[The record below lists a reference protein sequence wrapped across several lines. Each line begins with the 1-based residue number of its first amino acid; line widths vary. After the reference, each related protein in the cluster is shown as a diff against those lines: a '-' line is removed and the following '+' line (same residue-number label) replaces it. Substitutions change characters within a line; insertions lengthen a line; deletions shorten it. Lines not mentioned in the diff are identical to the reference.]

1 MMLTMRN
8 VRLELAE
15 FPLLVDLEIAG
26 QVTAVFGPSGAGKT
40 SLLDLIAGLRRPTSA
55 HIALDGRTLADTAR
69 GTFLPARERRIGY
82 VPQDMA
88 LFPHLSVRENLAY
101 GTARGKHA
109 ADGGRTP
116 VASNPRLDF
125 PHVVEIL
132 EIAPLLD
139 RAPASLSG
147 GESRRV
153 ALARALV
160 SAPVILLLDEPVAG
174 LDQRLKD
181 RILAYLERIRT
192 ELELPI
198 LYVTHEADEVMALC
212 DEVLVIERGRI
223 IERGAPSALFHRAT
237 QEVFSRRSSNEE
249 GAKP

>member
-1 MMLTMRN
+1 MGRKFS
-8 VRLELAE
+8 LADLPE
-15 FPLLVDLEIAG
+15 TIPIFPLPSVVLFPTVSVPLY
-26 QVTAVFGPSGAGKT
+26 VFEP
-40 SLLDLIAGLRRPTSA
+40 RYR
-55 HIALDGRTLADTAR
+55 ALTRDAL
-69 GTFLPARERRIGY
+69 ARERRIGY

-88 LFPHLSVRENLAY
+88 LFPHLTVRENLGY
-101 GTARGKHA
+101 GAGRGKDA

-125 PHVVEIL
+125 AHVVDIL

-139 RAPASLSG
+139 RAPVSLSG

-223 IERGAPSALFHRAT
+223 IERGAPSALFQRET
-237 QEVFSRRSSNEE
+237 QEVFSRRSSTERSRSW
-249 GAKP
+249 PS

>member
-1 MMLTMRN
+1 
-8 VRLELAE
+8 
-15 FPLLVDLEIAG
+15 
-26 QVTAVFGPSGAGKT
+26 
-40 SLLDLIAGLRRPTSA
+40 
-55 HIALDGRTLADTAR
+55 
-69 GTFLPARERRIGY
+69 
-82 VPQDMA
+82 
-88 LFPHLSVRENLAY
+88 
-101 GTARGKHA
+101 
-109 ADGGRTP
+109 
-116 VASNPRLDF
+116 
-125 PHVVEIL
+125 
-132 EIAPLLD
+132 
-139 RAPASLSG
+139 
-147 GESRRV
+147 V

-223 IERGAPSALFHRAT
+223 IERGAPSALFQRAT

-249 GAKP
+249 GASSNERDAKP